1 MPECGILV
9 HLRGLKYLCMS
20 WKVLHSEYLHQK
32 PFLTV
37 RRDHVQLEKGTE
49 LPDYYI
55 FESGDFVNTI
65 AITTEGDFVLVRQYR
80 HGLQRTD
87 YELCAG
93 YAEAGEAS
101 LLAAA
106 QRELLEETG
115 YSGGRWEKWDALS
128 PNPAITTNWSH
139 TFLAVGVTKTA
150 EPHYDAGEEMT
161 VHLCRP
167 EEVKTLLHSGH
178 IIQALHAAPLWKYF
192 ASLIE

>member
-1 MPECGILV
+1 
-9 HLRGLKYLCMS
+9 MS

-49 LPDYYI
+49 LEDYYI

-93 YAEAGEAS
+93 YAEAGEES

-115 YSGGRWEKWDALS
+115 YSGGQWEQWDALS

-139 TFLAVGVTKTA
+139 TFLATGVTKTTA
-150 EPHYDAGEEMT
+150 PHYDAGEEMT

-167 EEVKTLLHSGH
+167 EDVKELLRSGK

-192 ASLIE
+192 ASQIG